1 MPQEQQAAKAAAKTA
16 TLKIERTL
24 HVPLIGAGGAGI
36 RKITADTGAK
46 VRFPAQQEQSD
57 EVHISGSHEQIEAA
71 KKMLLESAAVLRRNR
86 VERATEERLE
96 VDRSL
101 HGAVV
106 GPVGLNITR
115 IRDETG
121 VNVFVPRRGVEE
133 DFITLRGA
141 PAQIVKAK
149 EILAEILK
157 EAAATRVLTE
167 EMRVEKHMHPYIIG
181 KQGAF
186 VRDIRDRTGVQ
197 VNIPPKDTDLSIITL
212 RGTGDAIK
220 KAKMMILEKLNDES
234 GTNTGPIITETITVE
249 RSLHSWLIGKA
260 GASIKRIRDETGVQI
275 NLPSREAASDE
286 IVLKGTEE
294 NVEKA
299 KRLIQKRVRAGM
311 DDRDAVVEEVPF
323 DKQLSAAIIGKGGE
337 TIRKLRDETG
347 CSFFI
352 PDAHSES
359 SSIAIRGAAEDVARA
374 KAIIE
379 EKLAV
384 AKGERQEKGAF
395 VCPGFFDGRCH
406 DGSDCTKGSHPPVCW
421 MFNTPDGCPVQ
432 GVRAAV
438 GQLFPRCPFG
448 YHMTRTPESPKPEKL
463 LWECSSAK
471 ADPVKRRWR
480 EGGGNP
486 DLIEA
491 VYQIKNPHREW
502 LFENTRCEMTQNYNA
517 RPDMLEGFH
526 GTAAVN
532 IMSIASQG
540 FSKRCRK
547 VMVYGEG
554 DYFAKDPRVSIGYC
568 KGDSY
573 MFLCRILLGKQRKTD
588 KEEGDHIWVPDCR
601 YYVIANGDQVLPLYV
616 IKFRNPYS
624 KMAEMETQIYERRA
638 TKKEAK
644 SKFKGM
650 GELRL
655 CASCENELPRKE
667 FIGAEWENPDNKLRM
682 CKLCTEFH
690 TAPDPV
696 APFLTNKL
704 DDLDSDLRDKQT
716 GAREP
721 GKYHR
726 KCEMVAETTTK
737 LWLGYLEPSM
747 TDDELRFDVVDF
759 LGEYEIDRDDIRFEK
774 EGLRRAARVTLLKPI
789 TRMEV
794 LELNMRPYHEKYTI
808 CVDDVQPNNPAR
820 KGKLCKRLTG
830 INKFC
835 RWQNIRFVDAACDFE
850 HPAEAD
856 PTHNAEYWLE
866 EIKPST
872 AKFEEI
878 KSHFLQGANIRG
890 GRVTVQSIRR
900 IHNDVLNA
908 QFERRKDF
916 QNKKHGTD
924 GGELELWHGTN
935 CNILAHIYQN
945 GLRCPSDMQASPS
958 CPVSGGKGLSTS
970 LCNND
975 CAHCT
980 TPHQWR
986 HCHMYGLGIY
996 LADLSGKSHRYVS
1009 APVVADPD
1017 PEKEHT
1023 GEIYKMIRCRVHLGN
1038 PYLVDG
1044 LLATPDA
1051 MHDHFLPF
1059 PADET
1064 KLNRMGRDEELSHT
1078 GHDSY
1083 FVRGHGAS
1091 FVQNRSVAHSEY
1103 ICFTPWQVLP
1113 LYEVAYTVGKPT
1125 AKVLAA
1131 LDADTEKMR
1140 KHAEAVMQARV
1151 KAKRDAE
1158 REQQREKRLRPT
1170 QVDQAKEERAELE
1183 SALGK
1188 EQKRLSQ
1195 WQKELFCDLDNDRLR
1210 DKIDALKE
1218 KIKDME
1224 LEIALLTKEIT
1235 VLEVKAA
1242 SPTSRAAPQWAAK
1255 KEKTKVEIKRC
1266 PCPRNENGQVICSC
1280 FV

>member
-820 KGKLCKRLTG
+820 KGKLCK
-830 INKFC
+830 
-835 RWQNIRFVDAACDFE
+835 
-850 HPAEAD
+850 
-856 PTHNAEYWLE
+856 
-866 EIKPST
+866 
-872 AKFEEI
+872 
-878 KSHFLQGANIRG
+878 
-890 GRVTVQSIRR
+890 
-900 IHNDVLNA
+900 
-908 QFERRKDF
+908 
-916 QNKKHGTD
+916 
-924 GGELELWHGTN
+924 
-935 CNILAHIYQN
+935 
-945 GLRCPSDMQASPS
+945 
-958 CPVSGGKGLSTS
+958 
-970 LCNND
+970 
-975 CAHCT
+975 
-980 TPHQWR
+980 HQ
-986 HCHMYGLGIY
+986 
-996 LADLSGKSHRYVS
+996 
-1009 APVVADPD
+1009 
-1017 PEKEHT
+1017 
-1023 GEIYKMIRCRVHLGN
+1023 
-1038 PYLVDG
+1038 
-1044 LLATPDA
+1044 
-1051 MHDHFLPF
+1051 
-1059 PADET
+1059 
-1064 KLNRMGRDEELSHT
+1064 
-1078 GHDSY
+1078 
-1083 FVRGHGAS
+1083 
-1091 FVQNRSVAHSEY
+1091 
-1103 ICFTPWQVLP
+1103 QVLP
-1113 LYEVAYTVGKPT
+1113 LAEHPLRGRRVRLRAPGGGRPDPQRG
-1125 AKVLAA
+1125 VLAGGDQAEHRQVRGDQVA
-1131 LDADTEKMR
+1131 LPARSEHPGRPRDRAVDPAHPQRRAQRAVRAAQGLPEQEARHGRRRARAVARHELQHPRPHLPERAAVPVGHAGEPLVPGQRRQGPLHQPVQQRLRALHDAAPVAALPHVRPRHLPRRPVGQEPPLRQRPRRGRPGPGEGAHGGDLQDDPLPR
-1140 KHAEAVMQARV
+1140 PPRQPLPRRRAAGDPG
-1151 KAKRDAE
+1151 RDA
-1158 REQQREKRLRPT
+1158 RP
-1170 QVDQAKEERAELE
+1170 LP
-1183 SALGK
+1183 ALPG
-1188 EQKRLSQ
+1188 
-1195 WQKELFCDLDNDRLR
+1195 
-1210 DKIDALKE
+1210 
-1218 KIKDME
+1218 
-1224 LEIALLTKEIT
+1224 
-1235 VLEVKAA
+1235 
-1242 SPTSRAAPQWAAK
+1242 
-1255 KEKTKVEIKRC
+1255 
-1266 PCPRNENGQVICSC
+1266 
-1280 FV
+1280 